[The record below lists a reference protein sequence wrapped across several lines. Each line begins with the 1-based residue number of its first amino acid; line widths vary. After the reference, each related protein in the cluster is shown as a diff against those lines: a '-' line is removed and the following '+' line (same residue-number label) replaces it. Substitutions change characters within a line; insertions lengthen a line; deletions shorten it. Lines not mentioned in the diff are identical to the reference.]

1 MIPARCIEIATNSGE
16 IICDPFGG
24 GGSTYQAAQSL
35 QRYWLGTE
43 ITDCTPIIQRMQEH
57 FPDQVGKPPAEKL
70 LSVFG

>member
-1 MIPARCIEIATNSGE
+1 MIPARCIEISTHPHE

-35 QRYWLGTE
+35 HRYWLGTE
-43 ITDCTPIIQRMQEH
+43 ITECAPIVQRLQEH
-57 FPDQVGKPPAEKL
+57 CPGQVGLPPAAML